1 MPLSDLQTMDCKIL
15 ERFRALSC
23 AHLIRLDRHLRHDQI
38 VKNMFEH
45 VRACV
50 CVCVCVHV
58 CACVCVCVCVC
69 VNGWV
74 CVCVCERER
83 EREIRVYMRE
93 KSFKI
98 SHAESC
104 KKIKKTISTFCTEHT
119 VPGVP
124 RPSLVCLL

>member
-50 CVCVCVHV
+50 CVCVYVFGGGGVGAGGGGVCSRAHVYAYVRACAFLCV
-58 CACVCVCVCVC
+58 CA
-69 VNGWV
+69 
-74 CVCVCERER
+74 
-83 EREIRVYMRE
+83 
-93 KSFKI
+93 
-98 SHAESC
+98 
-104 KKIKKTISTFCTEHT
+104 
-119 VPGVP
+119 
-124 RPSLVCLL
+124 